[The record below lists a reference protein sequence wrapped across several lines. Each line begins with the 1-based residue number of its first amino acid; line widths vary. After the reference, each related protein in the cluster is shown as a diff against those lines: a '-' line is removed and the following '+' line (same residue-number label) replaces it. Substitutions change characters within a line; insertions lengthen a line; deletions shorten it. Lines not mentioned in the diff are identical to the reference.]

1 MDLWCV
7 VVVLAVVGWAFDAV
21 VFGEVAFDDAGV
33 GALASFRVDDV
44 EDLGVGDGGN
54 VGGVMRGESPLA
66 R

>member
-1 MDLWCV
+1 MDLGCV

-33 GALASFRVDDV
+33 GALSSFRVDDV
-44 EDLGVGDGGN
+44 EDFRNRDGGYLIKFR
-54 VGGVMRGESPLA
+54 RGESPPA

>member
-1 MDLWCV
+1 VDLGCV
-7 VVVLAVVGWAFDAV
+7 VVVLAVVGWVFDVV

-44 EDLGVGDGGN
+44 EDFGDGY
-54 VGGVMRGESPLA
+54 VGYLMKFRRGESPPA